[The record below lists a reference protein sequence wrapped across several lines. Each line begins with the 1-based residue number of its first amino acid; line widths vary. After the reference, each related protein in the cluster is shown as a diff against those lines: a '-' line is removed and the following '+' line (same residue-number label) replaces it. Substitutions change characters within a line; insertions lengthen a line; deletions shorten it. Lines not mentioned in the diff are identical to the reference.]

1 MPLHTLGL
9 RKPNGIPGLAP
20 IVPVAPAPLASRVG
34 AQAGVLREPDT
45 AAAAE
50 AVVPRDEASLDNL
63 TARVRAEAPR
73 REGLRSRVPQFKDNP
88 IEAIGFL
95 LQQAGAGLL
104 GKETPLQRI
113 KKETAAAELFELKR
127 FQVGLDALGEF
138 TKLPANQRAAAAA
151 GFNEKFGEFL
161 GLDFAELSAPTVD
174 LNDVLALAKGID
186 PEILAPLSGDFE
198 SLQKTLLDQSKRRV
212 LEEIS
217 DSRNLR
223 PAMRKVM
230 GAVELLGKRLGPE
243 DQAALAE
250 RRFTFADVADLAG
263 PLGLTKPELAA
274 LERNQA
280 TAFPQL
286 SETTGLNFVSAEV
299 LEQEAGRPSLQ
310 RIESEEEAKARGK
323 AKFREPK
330 GKAVNILLPDGKRA
344 SGRELPGG
352 ELKIVG
358 DGGVLTAAPP
368 GSLKMTLQAAPKD
381 LPDAALNRKVMQT
394 KATMGNFVRMASET
408 ITFLRNPKTV
418 LGGAGATIRFAQS
431 LKAQA
436 SQLARAFSGDHFDGA
451 TSGDLT
457 VAQILDPKRYNFEGI
472 QAISAATTKVKAN
485 IIAMAYIIARARD
498 PSGRLSDF
506 DVQVAME
513 SLGFDSNDKDI
524 IAATISDRVREV
536 VENSANFI
544 EIATG
549 KRPDL
554 PVLPAVPAPKKPKVF
569 TIEELEALSRGS
581 N

>member
-1 MPLHTLGL
+1 MTRHSLGL
-9 RKPNGIPGLAP
+9 LQPNGIPGLAP
-20 IVPVAPAPLASRVG
+20 SPGETAFLARAKQAASAPIPGAAGDADVDELIRRVG
-34 AQAGVLREPDT
+34 NGVT
-45 AAAAE
+45 
-50 AVVPRDEASLDNL
+50 VP
-63 TARVRAEAPR
+63 AR
-73 REGLRSRVPQFKDNP
+73 RSRVPQFKDNP
-88 IEAIGFL
+88 IGAIGFL
-95 LQQAGAGLL
+95 LQQAGAGLQ

-113 KKETAAAELFELKR
+113 KKEEAAQQVLELKR

-151 GFNEKFGEFL
+151 GFNKKFGDFL
-161 GLDFAELSAPTVD
+161 GLDFAELAPTVD
-174 LNDVLALAKGID
+174 LDDVLALAKGID
-186 PEILAPLSGDFE
+186 PEILAPLSGDIE
-198 SLQKTLLDQSKRRV
+198 SLQKTLLDQSKRGV

-230 GAVELLGKRLGPE
+230 GAVDLLGKRLGPE
-243 DQAALAE
+243 DRAALAE

-280 TAFPQL
+280 RVFPQL

-344 SGRELPGG
+344 SGRELPSG

-358 DGGVLTAAPP
+358 EGGALVSAPP
-368 GSLKMTLQAAPKD
+368 GSLKMTLQAAPGE
-381 LPDAALNRKVMQT
+381 LPDAALNRKVTQT

-418 LGGAGATIRFAQS
+418 LGGAGSTIRFAQS

-436 SQLARAFSGDHFDGA
+436 GQLARAFSGDHFDGA

-457 VAQILDPKRYNFEGI
+457 VAQMLDPKRYNFEGL

-554 PVLPAVPAPKKPKVF
+554 PALPAAPAPKTPKVF
-569 TIEELEALSRGS
+569 TIEELEALARGS